1 MRAHS
6 ITNQTTQKR
15 TLGRLLLGLVVAP
28 LLLLGGCD
36 PGWHS
41 EGPSGAASG
50 PGQNKLA
57 ISWTLG
63 GLTFTEARC
72 SAMGIG
78 SMDVYLLRPS
88 DQAVLAVWS
97 NVVCG
102 LDRYSLAELPS
113 GQVLVH
119 VEAIQKPGASARKCV
134 PYLGETLAKTSLQY
148 TDPPVAVPLK
158 TYSTCP

>member
-6 ITNQTTQKR
+6 STNQTTQKR
-15 TLGRLLLGLVVAP
+15 TLGRLLWSLVLVP
-28 LLLLGGCD
+28 LLVGGCD

-41 EGPSGAASG
+41 EGPNGAATG
-50 PGQNKLA
+50 PGQNKLT
-57 ISWTLG
+57 IGWTLD

-72 SAMGIG
+72 TAMGIG

-134 PYLGETLAKTSLQY
+134 PYIGETLAKTSLQY
-148 TDPPVAVPLK
+148 SDPPVAVPLK
-158 TYSTCP
+158 PYSTCP